1 MADKP
6 KKDMDIARKVWLA
19 GIGAYGRAIG
29 DAQDA
34 YAKMGRETTK
44 VFEELVG
51 KGQELEEKV
60 AMAAKQYAPEIAEK
74 HRSNIEDRMERMKAA
89 LGLAETAADQSNAI
103 ERLEAR
109 LDSIEDKL
117 DKVLAAMKPVSKK
130 PRARKTAASA
140 GTKSSTKKKATSST
154 T

>member
-1 MADKP
+1 MANKS

-34 YAKMGRETTK
+34 YAKMGRETSK

-51 KGQELEEKV
+51 KGQELEDKV
-60 AMAAKQYAPEIAEK
+60 STVAKQYAPEIAEK
-74 HRSNIEDRMERMKAA
+74 HRSNIEDRMDRMKAA
-89 LGLAETAADQSNAI
+89 LGLAETSADQAETI

-109 LDSIEDKL
+109 LDSIEAKL
-117 DKVLAAMKPVSKK
+117 DKVLAGMKPAAK
-130 PRARKTAASA
+130 PRTRKPAAKKTTSA
-140 GTKSSTKKKATSST
+140 KKKQV
-154 T
+154 

>member
-1 MADKP
+1 MSGKS

-34 YAKMGRETTK
+34 YAKMGKETTK

-51 KGQELEEKV
+51 KGQELENKV
-60 AMAAKQYAPEIAEK
+60 STVAKQYAPEIAEK
-74 HRSNIEDRMERMKAA
+74 HRTNVEDRMERMKAA
-89 LGLAETAADQSNAI
+89 LGLAETSADQAETI

-109 LDSIEDKL
+109 LDSIDAKL
-117 DKVLAAMKPVSKK
+117 DKLIAASKPTSAK
-130 PRARKTAASA
+130 PRTRKAKPAA
-140 GTKSSTKKKATSST
+140 KKATAAKK
-154 T
+154 